1 MFELYKYIVDGEVS
15 DYITFL
21 FMLFVVG
28 SWIYFT
34 AKSVFSAYRIEMVE
48 KVVEYN
54 FRLRKQFEQIEQN
67 NKNQEIDTD
76 KIKDDEQIEKMYI
89 DSLNLKYVEFDDL
102 FIETPGD
109 ENNKDEPFFVTRKNV
124 KIGTVYY
131 KEGTV
136 IEEKILH
143 NEIFNFP
150 DSDSLNRTMYGID
163 GHLSVNVIDER
174 GTKWF
179 HIVAFANIKD

>member
-54 FRLRKQFEQIEQN
+54 FRLRKQFEQSTQYNEN
-67 NKNQEIDTD
+67 VDPD

-109 ENNKDEPFFVTRKNV
+109 EDNGNKQFFVTRKNV
-124 KIGTVYY
+124 KIGSVYY
-131 KEGTV
+131 KEGTI
-136 IEEKILH
+136 IEEKTLH
-143 NEIFNFP
+143 NGIFNFP

-163 GHLSVNVIDER
+163 GYLSVNVIDEK